1 MASVTQPL
9 RSNVQQEKSS
19 TLKRKSPVLI
29 SFSGIDGAGK
39 STQIAKLLHRMR
51 DAGLVVRQLTFWDD
65 VAVFSRFRADVS
77 HKFLHGEGGIGTPE
91 NPVNRNDK
99 NVRAWYLTLPR
110 CVLHLLD
117 SVQLRRKLRTA
128 RAKSPDVIICDR
140 YIFDQLA
147 TLPLERPWARAYA
160 RLLLKVAPIPHVPY
174 LLDVDPEIARAR
186 KPEYPLD
193 FMHQYRASY
202 LRLRDIGGM
211 VLINSMSPDA
221 VHEAIAEKLE
231 MFTGLPLST
240 LNS

>member
-1 MASVTQPL
+1 MASVIQPL
-9 RSNVQQEKSS
+9 GTKVEHAKSS
-19 TLKRKSPVLI
+19 LLKRDHPVII

-39 STQIAKLLHRMR
+39 STQIAKLLNCLQ
-51 DAGLVVRQLTFWDD
+51 DAGLAVRQLTFWDD
-65 VAVFSRFRADVS
+65 VVVLSRFRADVS
-77 HKFLHGEGGIGTPE
+77 HKFLQGEGGVGTPE
-91 NPVNRNDK
+91 KPVNRKDK

-110 CVLHLLD
+110 CVLHFLD
-117 SVQLRRKLRTA
+117 SVSLRQKLSRA
-128 RAKSPDVIICDR
+128 RASAADVIICDR

-160 RLLLKVAPIPHVPY
+160 RLLLKVAPIPDVSY

-211 VLINSMSPDA
+211 ALIAPMSQA
-221 VHEAIAEKLE
+221 EVHEAIAAQLE
-231 MFTGLPLST
+231 TSTGLRLPRT
-240 LNS
+240 GV

>member
-9 RSNVQQEKSS
+9 GSKVEDEKIS
-19 TLKRKSPVLI
+19 TLKRQRPLLI

-39 STQIAKLLHRMR
+39 STQIAKLLTRLR
-51 DAGLVVRQLTFWDD
+51 AAGFVVSVLTFWDD

-117 SVQLRRKLRTA
+117 SVNLRRKLRNV
-128 RAKSPDVIICDR
+128 RAKEPDIIVCDR

-160 RLLLKVAPIPHVPY
+160 RLVLKVAPIPDVPY

-211 VLINSMSPDA
+211 ALINSMSPDA
-221 VHEAIAEKLE
+221 VHDAITSKLE
-231 MFTGLPLST
+231 ASTGLQLST
-240 LNS
+240 SNS